1 MKNLFKG
8 NFAYVKTSKYLWM
21 FAGGLILV
29 CLILNLILGTGV
41 DVTFKGGTLAKFAY
55 TGDLTEQAVTDYLAK
70 TFNYPALDVQLSSAT
85 ASGSTEEYKLI
96 NVYTTKEL
104 GTEGATALA
113 NGLSAQFSANAIKQD
128 SISSIRSSVGKLF
141 FLKCMVAVA
150 LAAVV
155 LIIYVG
161 LRFRKIGGW
170 PAGVMAM
177 VALLHDLTIAYFAFV
192 IFRIPLND
200 NFVAV
205 VLTILGYSLNGTI
218 VVYDRIRDNR
228 RKMKA
233 PLAEVA
239 DYSLNETFTRN
250 LNTFIT
256 TFVAIATVAVVAFVW
271 NLDAIISFAVP
282 MAVGVMAGFFSST
295 FLCIPAWV
303 AWMNKREAR
312 KAAKERSK
320 GKK

>member
-8 NFAYVKTSKYLWM
+8 NFTYVKNSKYLWM

-29 CLILNLILGTGV
+29 CLILNLILGTSV
-41 DVTFKGGTLAKFAY
+41 DVAFKGGTLAKFAY
-55 TGDLTEQAVTDYLAK
+55 EGDLTENAVVDYLNK
-70 TFNYPALDVQLSSAT
+70 DFKLNALDVQLSEAT
-85 ASGSTEEYKLI
+85 ASGSDEKYQLI
-96 NVYTTKEL
+96 NVYTTDEL
-104 GTEGATALA
+104 GTDEVTKLA
-113 NGLSAQFSANAIKQD
+113 DGLTKNFADNKLTQD
-128 SISSIRSSVGKLF
+128 SISSIQSTMGKMF

-150 LAAVV
+150 IAAVV

-192 IFRIPLND
+192 LFRIPLND

-218 VVYDRIRDNR
+218 VVYDRVRDNR

-233 PLAEVA
+233 PLAEIA
-239 DYSLNETFTRN
+239 DASLNGTFKRN

-256 TFVAIATVAVVAFVW
+256 TFLAIATVAVVAFVE

-282 MAVGVMAGFFSST
+282 MAVGVVAGFFSST

-303 AWMNKREAR
+303 AWMNKREAK

>member
-1 MKNLFKG
+1 MKDLFKG
-8 NFAYVKTSKYLWM
+8 NFAYVKNSKYLWM

-29 CLILNLILGTGV
+29 CLILNLILGTSV

-55 TGDLTEQAVTDYLAK
+55 EGELTEQAVVDYLNK
-70 TFNYPALDVQLSSAT
+70 DFKLSALDVQLSEAT
-85 ASGSTEEYKLI
+85 ASGSEEKYQLI
-96 NVYTTKEL
+96 NIYTTDEL
-104 GTEGATALA
+104 GTDEVTKLSDGLTKNFAA
-113 NGLSAQFSANAIKQD
+113 NNLKQD
-128 SISSIRSSVGKLF
+128 SVNSIQSTMGKMF

-150 LAAVV
+150 IAAVV

-177 VALLHDLTIAYFAFV
+177 VALLHDLTIAYFSFV
-192 IFRIPLND
+192 LFRIPLND

-218 VVYDRIRDNR
+218 VVYDRVRGNR
-228 RKMKA
+228 RKLRA

-239 DYSLNETFTRN
+239 NISWNETFKRH

-256 TFVAIATVAVVAFVW
+256 TFLAIATVAVVAFVE

-282 MAVGVMAGFFSST
+282 MAVGVVAGFFSST

-303 AWMNKREAR
+303 AWMNKREAK

>member
-8 NFAYVKTSKYLWM
+8 TFAYVKTSKYLWM
-21 FAGGLILV
+21 FAGGIILV
-29 CLILNLILGTGV
+29 CLILNLILGTSV

-55 TGDLTEQAVTDYLAK
+55 EGDLTEQAVVDYLNK
-70 TFNYPALDVQLSSAT
+70 DFSYKALDVQLSEAT
-85 ASGSTEEYKLI
+85 ASGSDEKYQLI
-96 NVYTTKEL
+96 NIYTTDEL
-104 GTEGATALA
+104 GTEEVTKLSDALETKFA
-113 NGLSAQFSANAIKQD
+113 DNKLTQD
-128 SISSIRSSVGKLF
+128 SVNSIQASVGMLF

-150 LAAVV
+150 IAAVV

-192 IFRIPLND
+192 LFRIPLND

-205 VLTILGYSLNGTI
+205 VLTTLGYSLNGTI
-218 VVYDRIRDNR
+218 VVYDRVRANR
-228 RKMKA
+228 SKLKA

-239 DYSLNETFTRN
+239 DISLNETFKRN

-256 TFVAIATVAVVAFVW
+256 TFIAIATVAVVAFVC

-282 MAVGVMAGFFSST
+282 MAVGVVAGFFSST

-303 AWMNKREAR
+303 AWMNKRAEK
-312 KAAKERSK
+312 KAAKERAK

>member
-21 FAGGLILV
+21 FAGGLIFV
-29 CLILNLILGTGV
+29 CLVLNLILGTSV
-41 DVTFKGGTLAKFAY
+41 DVSFKGGTLAKFSY
-55 TGDLTEQAVTDYLAK
+55 TGDLTEQQVTDYLSK
-70 TFNYPALDVQLSSAT
+70 SFTYKALDVQFSSVAVQG
-85 ASGSTEEYKLI
+85 AEDYQLI
-96 NVYTTKEL
+96 NVYTTDEL
-104 GTEGATALA
+104 KPDEVDAVKTSLA
-113 NGLSAQFSANAIKQD
+113 AQFPSNKIEID
-128 SISSIRSSVGKLF
+128 STSSIRASVGKLF
-141 FLKCMVAVA
+141 FLKCMVAVV
-150 LAAVV
+150 LAALV

-170 PAGVMAM
+170 PAGVMAI

-192 IFRIPLND
+192 LFRIPLND

-239 DYSLNETFTRN
+239 DYSLNETFSRN

-256 TFVAIATVAVVAFVW
+256 TFLAIATVAVVAFIW

-282 MAVGVMAGFFSST
+282 MAVGVVAGFFSST

-303 AWMNKREAR
+303 GWMNIRAER
-312 KAAKERSK
+312 KALKERASR
-320 GKK
+320 KK

>member
-1 MKNLFKG
+1 MKDLFKG
-8 NFAYVKTSKYLWM
+8 NFAYVKNSKYLWM
-21 FAGGLILV
+21 FAGGLILI
-29 CLILNLILGTGV
+29 CLILNLILGTSV

-55 TGDLTEQAVTDYLAK
+55 EGDLTEKAVVDYLNK
-70 TFNYPALDVQLSSAT
+70 DFKLNALDVQLSEAT
-85 ASGSTEEYKLI
+85 ASGSDEKYQLI
-96 NVYTTKEL
+96 NIYTTDEL
-104 GTEGATALA
+104 GTDEVTKLA
-113 NGLSAQFSANAIKQD
+113 DGLTKNFAANKLTQD
-128 SISSIRSSVGKLF
+128 SINSIQSTMGKMF

-150 LAAVV
+150 IAAVV

-192 IFRIPLND
+192 LFRIPLND

-218 VVYDRIRDNR
+218 VVYDRVRANR
-228 RKMKA
+228 RKMRA

-239 DYSLNETFTRN
+239 NVSLNETFKRN

-256 TFVAIATVAVVAFVW
+256 TFLAIATVAVVAFVE

-282 MAVGVMAGFFSST
+282 MAVGVVAGFFSST

-303 AWMNKREAR
+303 AWMNKREAK
-312 KAAKERSK
+312 KAAKERSG

>member
-8 NFAYVKTSKYLWM
+8 NFTYVKNSKYLWM

-29 CLILNLILGTGV
+29 CLILNLILGTSV

-55 TGDLTEQAVTDYLAK
+55 EGDLTEKAVVDYLNK
-70 TFNYPALDVQLSSAT
+70 NFKFNALDVQLSEAT
-85 ASGSTEEYKLI
+85 ATGSDAKYQLI
-96 NVYTTKEL
+96 NIYTTDEL
-104 GTEGATALA
+104 GTDEVTKLA
-113 NGLSAQFSANAIKQD
+113 DGLTKNFAANKLTQD
-128 SISSIRSSVGKLF
+128 SVNSIQSSMGKMF

-177 VALLHDLTIAYFAFV
+177 VALIHDLTIAYFAFV
-192 IFRIPLND
+192 LFRIPLND

-218 VVYDRIRDNR
+218 VVYDRVRANR
-228 RKMKA
+228 RKLKA

-239 DYSLNETFTRN
+239 DISLNETFKRN

-256 TFVAIATVAVVAFVW
+256 TFLAIATVAVVAFVE

-282 MAVGVMAGFFSST
+282 MAVGVVAGFFSST

-303 AWMNKREAR
+303 AWMNKRAEK
-312 KAAKERSK
+312 KAAKERAK

>member
-8 NFAYVKTSKYLWM
+8 NFTYVKNSKYLWM

-29 CLILNLILGTGV
+29 CLILNLILGTSV

-55 TGDLTEQAVTDYLAK
+55 EGDLTEKAVVDYLNK
-70 TFNYPALDVQLSSAT
+70 DFKLSALDVQLSEAT
-85 ASGSTEEYKLI
+85 ASGSDEKYQLI
-96 NVYTTKEL
+96 NVYTTDEL
-104 GTEGATALA
+104 GTDEVTKLA
-113 NGLSAQFSANAIKQD
+113 DGLTKNFADNKLTQD
-128 SISSIRSSVGKLF
+128 SISSIQSTMGKMF

-150 LAAVV
+150 IAAVV

-192 IFRIPLND
+192 LFRIPLND

-218 VVYDRIRDNR
+218 VVYDRVRANR

-239 DYSLNETFTRN
+239 DISLNETFKRN

-256 TFVAIATVAVVAFVW
+256 TFLAIATVAVVAFVE

-282 MAVGVMAGFFSST
+282 MAVGVVAGFFSST

-303 AWMNKREAR
+303 AWMNKREAK

>member
-29 CLILNLILGTGV
+29 CLILNLILGTSI

-55 TGDLTEQAVTDYLAK
+55 EGNLSENAVTDYLNK
-70 TFNYPALDVQLSSAT
+70 EFKLPALDVQLSEAT
-85 ASGSTEEYKLI
+85 ATGTDKAYTLI
-96 NVYTTKEL
+96 NVYTTKEMS
-104 GTEGATALA
+104 TDEASKLA
-113 NGLSAQFSANAIKQD
+113 SGLAEKFAANKIEQD
-128 SISSIRSSVGKLF
+128 SINSIQASVGMLF

-150 LAAVV
+150 LAAVI

-161 LRFRKIGGW
+161 IRFRKIGGW

-192 IFRIPLND
+192 LFRIPLND

-233 PLAEVA
+233 PLDEVA
-239 DYSLNETFTRN
+239 DYSLNETFRRN

-256 TFVAIATVAVVAFVW
+256 TFLAIATVAVVAFIW

-282 MAVGVMAGFFSST
+282 MAVGVVAGFFSST

-312 KAAKERSK
+312 KAAKERSG

>member
-8 NFAYVKTSKYLWM
+8 NFAYIKTSKYLWM
-21 FAGGLILV
+21 FAGGVILV
-29 CLILNLILGTGV
+29 CLILNLILGTSV

-55 TGDLTEQAVTDYLAK
+55 SGELTEQQVTDYLAK
-70 TFNYPALDVQLSSAT
+70 EFKYDALDVQLSKTT

-96 NVYTTKEL
+96 NVYTTQEL
-104 GTEGATALA
+104 NTEDSAKLVDGLTTKFA
-113 NGLSAQFSANAIKQD
+113 NNDIKQD

-155 LIIYVG
+155 LIVYVG

-170 PAGVMAM
+170 PAGVMAI
-177 VALLHDLTIAYFAFV
+177 VALLHDLTIAYFSFV
-192 IFRIPLND
+192 LFRIPLND

-218 VVYDRIRDNR
+218 VVYDRVRDNR

-233 PLAEVA
+233 SLTEVA

-256 TFVAIATVAVVAFVW
+256 TFIAIATVAIVAIVL

-282 MAVGVMAGFFSST
+282 MSVGVVAGFFSST

-303 AWMNKREAR
+303 AWMNKREAK
-312 KAAKERSK
+312 KALKERAK

>member
-8 NFAYVKTSKYLWM
+8 NFAYIKTSKYLWM
-21 FAGGLILV
+21 FAGGVILV
-29 CLILNLILGTGV
+29 CLILNLILGTSV

-55 TGDLTEQAVTDYLAK
+55 SGELTEQQVTDYLAK
-70 TFNYPALDVQLSSAT
+70 EFKYDALDVQLSKTT

-96 NVYTTKEL
+96 NVYTTQEL
-104 GTEGATALA
+104 NTEDSAKLVDGLTTKFA
-113 NGLSAQFSANAIKQD
+113 NNDIKQD

-155 LIIYVG
+155 LIVYVG

-170 PAGVMAM
+170 PAGVMAI
-177 VALLHDLTIAYFAFV
+177 VALLHDLTIAYFSFV
-192 IFRIPLND
+192 LFRIPLND

-218 VVYDRIRDNR
+218 VVYDRVRDNR

-233 PLAEVA
+233 SLTEVA

-256 TFVAIATVAVVAFVW
+256 TFIAIATVAIVAIVL

-282 MAVGVMAGFFSST
+282 MSVGVVAGFFSST

-303 AWMNKREAR
+303 AWMNKREAK
-312 KAAKERSK
+312 KALKERSK

>member
-21 FAGGLILV
+21 VAGGVILV
-29 CLILNLILGTGV
+29 CLILNLILGTSI
-41 DVTFKGGTLAKFAY
+41 DVTFKGGTLAKFQY
-55 TGDLTEQAVTDYLAK
+55 SGELTEQQVTDYVAK
-70 TFNYPALDVQLSSAT
+70 NFNYAALDVQFSET
-85 ASGSTEEYKLI
+85 AASDESGALKLI
-96 NVYTTKEL
+96 NIYTTDEL
-104 GTEGATALA
+104 GTDAVTKLATGLDTNFA
-113 NGLSAQFSANAIKQD
+113 NNTIEQV
-128 SISSIRSSVGKLF
+128 SISSIRSSVGMLF

-150 LAAVV
+150 LAALV

-170 PAGVMAM
+170 PAGVMAI

-192 IFRIPLND
+192 LFRIPLND

-228 RKMKA
+228 RKLKTS
-233 PLAEVA
+233 LAEVA
-239 DYSLNETFTRN
+239 DYSLNETFSRN

-256 TFVAIATVAVVAFVW
+256 TFVAIATVAVVAVVL

-282 MAVGVMAGFFSST
+282 MAVGVVAGFFSST

-303 AWMNKREAR
+303 AWMNKREAK
-312 KAAKERSK
+312 KALKERVN